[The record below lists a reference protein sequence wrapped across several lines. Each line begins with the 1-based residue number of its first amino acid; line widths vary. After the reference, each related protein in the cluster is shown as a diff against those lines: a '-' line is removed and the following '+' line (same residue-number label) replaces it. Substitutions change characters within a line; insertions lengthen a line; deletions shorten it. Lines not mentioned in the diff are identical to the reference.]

1 MRPDPAPRRVLAPLD
16 LLPFPRLPEV
26 AVGLACPHCSS
37 SLTLHQPDP
46 ESPDRLLG
54 VCGGCKHWYLIDP
67 STDRDDGVLL
77 GLPDDKLVR
86 ALSRANPSGGTS
98 LMGHEPVPGQSPPAA
113 PPVE

>member
-54 VCGGCKHWYLIDP
+54 ICEGCKRWYLVDFAP
-67 STDRDDGVLL
+67 DQAHGFLV
-77 GLPDDKLVR
+77 GLPGAEVVR
-86 ALSRANPSGGTS
+86 ALSREDPEDGIS
-98 LMGHEPVPGQSPPAA
+98 LMGEEPGPGPIGEPGK
-113 PPVE
+113 